1 MTILMKRA
9 VAALVI
15 VLGLVV
21 FAASISSEEK
31 ESAYR
36 YDKKVYLNGVSV
48 CEDEEGVFVTNKER
62 DEITLYAASEGFP
75 WGWVEWELQ
84 LRDVEVVKRYKVTRC
99 CSWPA
104 NEEGCSESLIWSS
117 KYDSPQEA
125 P

>member
-62 DEITLYAASEGFP
+62 DEITLYAASEGFT
-75 WGWVEWELQ
+75 WG
-84 LRDVEVVKRYKVTRC
+84 
-99 CSWPA
+99 
-104 NEEGCSESLIWSS
+104 
-117 KYDSPQEA
+117 
-125 P
+125 